1 MEATVPKL
9 SDASPPSSSKVMDVV
24 RKFSNMSSSTSTS
37 SLPKPSSHPAASRYQ
52 KYKIENQ
59 KQTLGEDD
67 RHDVNN
73 QRGDIA
79 DFDDIDPVE
88 ANKILSDH
96 IEVLQHDCDVMSDI
110 LERVDHRL
118 SAVERNSQA
127 LLDIVSN
134 ENKNKTSSGNHRT
147 TTTTNALLCR
157 LEAVDAYISS
167 LQDIID
173 TQHAEL
179 QKLKGERI
187 LNRETSS
194 EFGEKSETTPSKKA
208 STDESPDSSL
218 SFQQLQRQYIRKI
231 DLIAKLQDDN
241 EIKDAQVEGLKSQLE
256 ELQLERST
264 GMQKN
269 SGTTTKRRI
278 FRL

>member
-1 MEATVPKL
+1 MEATVPNL
-9 SDASPPSSSKVMDVV
+9 SDASQPSSSKVMDVV
-24 RKFSNMSSSTSTS
+24 RKFSNMSPSIPTS
-37 SLPKPSSHPAASRYQ
+37 SLPKRSSHPEGSRYEKNKVDHQ
-52 KYKIENQ
+52 KK
-59 KQTLGEDD
+59 TLGEDD

-73 QRGDIA
+73 QRGDIV
-79 DFDDIDPVE
+79 DFDDIDPIE

-134 ENKNKTSSGNHRT
+134 ENEHENTTGKHKTK
-147 TTTTNALLCR
+147 TTTNALLCR

-167 LQDIID
+167 LQEIID

-179 QKLKGERI
+179 QQLKEERN
-187 LNRETSS
+187 LNRKISGEL
-194 EFGEKSETTPSKKA
+194 EEKSETTSSKKA
-208 STDESPDSSL
+208 STDESLDSSL

-241 EIKDAQVEGLKSQLE
+241 EIKDAQIVELKNRLE
-256 ELQLERST
+256 DLQLELST
-264 GMQKN
+264 GMLKN
-269 SGTTTKRRI
+269 SGTTPKKRI

>member
-1 MEATVPKL
+1 MDTTVPKL
-9 SDASPPSSSKVMDVV
+9 LDGSPPSSSKVMDVV
-24 RKFSNMSSSTSTS
+24 RKFSNMSSSISTSSS
-37 SLPKPSSHPAASRYQ
+37 SLPKPSLRPPGSGHP
-52 KYKIENQ
+52 KDKIEDQ
-59 KQTLGEDD
+59 KQTVKEDD

-73 QRGDIA
+73 KRGDIA
-79 DFDDIDPVE
+79 KYDDIDPIE

-118 SAVERNSQA
+118 SAIERNSQA
-127 LLDIVSN
+127 LLDIVSIKN
-134 ENKNKTSSGNHRT
+134 GNKTWSGNHRAA
-147 TTTTNALLCR
+147 TTTNALLCR

-179 QKLKGERI
+179 QKLKGERN
-187 LNRETSS
+187 LDRDASVELGGN
-194 EFGEKSETTPSKKA
+194 SETQKA
-208 STDESPDSSL
+208 TTAESLDSSL

-241 EIKDAQVEGLKSQLE
+241 EIKDAQIEELQNQLE
-256 ELQLERST
+256 ELQLERSA

-269 SGTTTKRRI
+269 SSTMSKRRI